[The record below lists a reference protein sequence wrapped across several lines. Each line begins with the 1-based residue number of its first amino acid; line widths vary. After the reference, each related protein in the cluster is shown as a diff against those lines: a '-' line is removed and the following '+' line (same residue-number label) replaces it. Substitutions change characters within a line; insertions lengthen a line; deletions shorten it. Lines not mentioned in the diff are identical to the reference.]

1 MNFPKIVMVRNEIPA
16 PESVDVPFE
25 VRRGLEALNLAAQ
38 VKPGQRV
45 AITAGSRGVADMV
58 RAIAAVVA
66 YFKELGAQ
74 PFVAPA
80 MGSHGGATDQG
91 QANMLSHLGITEES
105 VGAPIQSSMATD
117 QIGETSFG
125 QPVVVGRD
133 FVQADHVVVI
143 NRVKPHTSFRGM
155 LESGLCKMLTI
166 GMGKHAGA
174 KLAHAQFYQHGFEPV
189 VREIAGVVMH
199 KVPVL
204 CGVALVEDHHEHTA
218 FLRVC
223 GPREFMKVD
232 AEMLEKARGL
242 MGRVPFHNV
251 DLLIVDEMGK
261 NVSGSGMDSNV
272 TGRVMNQVTPEP
284 TERQF
289 KRIFVRDLTPES
301 EGNALGVGTADFTTN
316 HLVQKIDLQKTRVN
330 CITASVPEKGRIP
343 LAYDTDQEA
352 VTAAL
357 QTVGMDDFTTARVV
371 WIKNTLELGRMLI
384 SEAMVEEAQ
393 AMANLTLEGSPRAM
407 PFDQKGN
414 LPVGLFSS

>member
-1 MNFPKIVMVRNEIPA
+1 MDLPPVALVGQEIAA
-16 PESVDVPFE
+16 PREPDPLAALD
-25 VRRGLEALNLAAQ
+25 RGLAAAGVLAR
-38 VKPGQRV
+38 VEPGQKV
-45 AITAGSRGVADMV
+45 ALTAGSRGIRDL
-58 RAIAAVVA
+58 AAVLA
-66 YFKELGAQ
+66 HLGQRLRERGAL